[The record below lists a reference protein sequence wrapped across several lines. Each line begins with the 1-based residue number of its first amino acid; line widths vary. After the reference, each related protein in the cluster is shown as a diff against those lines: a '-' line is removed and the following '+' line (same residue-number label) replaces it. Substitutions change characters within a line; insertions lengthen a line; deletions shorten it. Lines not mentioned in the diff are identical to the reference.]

1 MLQSNWGV
9 EVFLFLYYKKTR
21 CKNWKC
27 VCLSFLKGSIIKNQD
42 LDCYGIFGEVGVCG
56 DQSKVKNEQ
65 N

>member
-1 MLQSNWGV
+1 MVIFYITKRLDV
-9 EVFLFLYYKKTR
+9 KTGS
-21 CKNWKC
+21 